1 MTAKFRNSP
10 NPFVKIARSLGMG
23 AFILPL
29 YLSGTVLAESNN
41 LCPNTTA
48 NEDIAQNWS
57 VVLDENE
64 WMHRATLMTDATAL
78 MSPIEF
84 WLEIDGAVD
93 IAVLDWY
100 FPPIY
105 DGRIGV
111 LHYFSGAAG
120 TSAMAEFT
128 RIAVVD
134 TLTSALIANPMYS
147 TLVSGARYI
156 EQDDGTTI
164 EQNYYYCDLAEIEW
178 LSDRFTV
185 TFDDE
190 ETVYTLPEN
199 GLY

>member
-1 MTAKFRNSP
+1 MTNKALNSP
-10 NPFVKIARSLGMG
+10 KTLFKIVRSLGLR
-23 AFILPL
+23 AFLLPL
-29 YLSGTVLAESNN
+29 CLVQIAVADPVSQ
-41 LCPNTTA
+41 CPSTTA
-48 NEDIAQNWS
+48 NEDVAQHWT

-64 WMHRATLMTDATAL
+64 WMHRAILSTDGSSVVA
-78 MSPIEF
+78 PIEF
-84 WLEIDGAVD
+84 WLEIDGPVD
-93 IAVLDWY
+93 IAILDWY

-120 TSAMAEFT
+120 THAMAEFT

-134 TLTSALIANPMYS
+134 TLTGSLIANPMFS
-147 TLVSGARYI
+147 TFLSGARYT

-164 EQNYYYCDLAEIEW
+164 EENFYYCDLAEIEW
-178 LSDRFTV
+178 LSDGFQM

-190 ETVYTLPEN
+190 QTVHMLPEN